1 MTALLNGPLELALR
15 IMIVTD
21 GQSERAWTVDELL
34 VLDHMAVHSADFDG
48 PPSLHPPF
56 PLRSADVG
64 ARRTAVRQA
73 VELLVH
79 RNLFEIE
86 LGDAGISFRPGD
98 EVHSITA
105 LLESS
110 YADELRVRATWIDS
124 LEDGVSDGP
133 ISLRLQAIV
142 ESWSEDGGER

>member
-86 LGDAGISFRPGD
+86 LGDAGIAFRPGD

-142 ESWSEDGGER
+142 ESWSEDGGDR